1 MILPN
6 VIYDSHGKQIK
17 EPWDVTVSKIENF
30 LFFIN
35 ATSKVWA
42 YQWEVYEMK
51 IVYVEQK

>member
-6 VIYDSHGKQIK
+6 IIYDSHGKQIK